1 MEIETINGI
10 MDVDLSKVTLND
22 VCDIITKI
30 SVDAGVSNN
39 APTAYYIA
47 APFVV
52 IEQIQLQ
59 NRWMM

>member
-1 MEIETINGI
+1 